1 MISDQTV
8 ARIDGVSF
16 FGTRPVDGFALVR
29 MDGWSSPTAVR
40 GETIERPAADGEFD
54 MPVYRGARLITM
66 SGWARVTALNDLA
79 DLESRF
85 AAILADGKSGRLVV
99 SEYGRT
105 LHALVRVYG
114 QSTFARRGSTRYADW
129 SLKLRAAD
137 PWRYGKLR
145 TFAAGVPAAHAGNAP
160 ASPVFTVVGP
170 QPAYS
175 ISAGSRQFAV
185 STALPAGSTDVID
198 LSTGW
203 VRRNGA
209 VLVDGVSRAE
219 TWTIPPGPT
228 GVIHGFSGTASRF
241 SGAVRDTHT

>member
-1 MISDQTV
+1 MISEQTV

-16 FGTRPVDGFALVR
+16 FGTRPVEGFALVR
-29 MDGWSSPTAVR
+29 MDGWSSPAGVR
-40 GETIERPAADGEFD
+40 GESTERPAADGEFD
-54 MPVYRGARLITM
+54 TPVYRGARLITM
-66 SGWARVTALNDLA
+66 SGWARVAALNDLA

-85 AAILADGKSGRLVV
+85 TGILVDGRSGRFVV

-105 LHALVRVYG
+105 LHASVRLYG
-114 QSTFARRGSTRYADW
+114 QPSFVRRGSTRYADW

-145 TFAAGVPAAHAGNAP
+145 TFGAGAPAVHAGNAP
-160 ASPVFTVVGP
+160 ASPIFTVVGP

-185 STALPAGSTDVID
+185 SAALPAGSTDVID
-198 LSTGW
+198 LSNGW
-203 VRRNGA
+203 VRRDGA

-219 TWTIPPGPT
+219 TWTILPGPT
-228 GVIHGFSGTASRF
+228 GVVHAFSGTASRF
-241 SGAVRDTHT
+241 SGTVRDTHT